1 MNKSI
6 PISVPIKPQ
15 QYENKSGKEEY
26 NLKTTFLC
34 VYLFV
39 YIPIWVPEVEVF
51 WEKQIIVIIVIG
63 VTTYN

>member
-6 PISVPIKPQ
+6 PISVPIKPKQ
-15 QYENKSGKEEY
+15 HENKSGKEEY

>member
-6 PISVPIKPQ
+6 PISVPIKPKQ
-15 QYENKSGKEEY
+15 HENKSGKEEY

-39 YIPIWVPEVEVF
+39 YIPIWVPEVEDILRKTNNCNNSD
-51 WEKQIIVIIVIG
+51 WCDYI
-63 VTTYN
+63 